1 MASDLKSDLELAIKL
16 GQDALKVAQK
26 WAAYNAGKILVEPPV
41 SESYET
47 NRAFSR
53 YKKSCETVD
62 RLLEEQKHPR
72 NIKRLIEEY
81 KQLKGEVA
89 QYESQNASPAE
100 KPKVFFTMLAK
111 DCESKKT
118 ERFAL
123 GNWALKILDVD
134 AKDGDGQLLIDHGHF
149 RFKNG
154 SRVFPPESDRPAITT
169 WKILRALLST
179 THNLGVASLSHINK
193 PGAVMQRKKNRMVAV
208 ETWQDHVQACDK
220 FGNPVNRGNGKH
232 MYKLTLEPVR

>member
-41 SESYET
+41 SESYEMK
-47 NRAFSR
+47 RAFSR
-53 YKKSCETVD
+53 FKKSCETID
-62 RLLEEQKHPR
+62 RRLEEQKHPR
-72 NIKRLIEEY
+72 NIKRLIAEY
-81 KQLKGEVA
+81 EQLKGEVA
-89 QYESQNASPAE
+89 QYKSQNTSPAE
-100 KPKVFFTMLAK
+100 NPKVFFTMLAK
-111 DCESKKT
+111 DCESKT
-118 ERFAL
+118 PERFAL

-179 THNLGVASLSHINK
+179 PHNLGVTLLEIKNPAS
-193 PGAVMQRKKNRMVAV
+193 VMQRKKNRAVAV
-208 ETWQDHVQACDK
+208 ETWQDHVLACDK

-232 MYKLTLEPVR
+232 MYRLMPESVR